1 MKVYRSYLEYV
12 QNKWKSDPGFV
23 AAFTALFGTVA
34 QDMYE
39 HGFRVKRIK
48 LSDKVGSFS
57 RVCVNCGKRENILVR
72 DIVYRYLF
80 RNDRI
85 SYTVL
90 DTTVTR
96 FLPGTYHCGCLGSVD
111 ELDAT
116 TTYYEH
122 LSKCFSQ
129 APELLALLRSIG
141 KDVINSAYAENKR
154 LFIHRGQAGLVWWFV
169 TSSSMEV

>member
-1 MKVYRSYLEYV
+1 MKIYGSYLEYV

-23 AAFTALFGTVA
+23 AVFTSMFGTVA
-34 QDMYE
+34 QELYE
-39 HGFRVKRIK
+39 QGFRVKRVK
-48 LSDKVGSFS
+48 LSDEVCQIDQI
-57 RVCVNCGKRENILVR
+57 CVNCGKHFTAPVHH
-72 DIVYRYLF
+72 IVYRFLF

-90 DTTVTR
+90 DVTVTR
-96 FLPGTYHCGCLGSVD
+96 FSQGTYHCGCLGSVD

-122 LSKCFSQ
+122 LSNHFSQ
-129 APELLALLRSIG
+129 SPELLAILQKIG
-141 KDVINSAYAENKR
+141 RDEINSEYSRGKR
-154 LFIHRGQAGLVWWFV
+154 LFIHRNPDGLIWWFV